1 MKNSKKIKMILI
13 MTVLFAAV
21 ILFGLGIVKKINNN
35 ELKILIVGD
44 SISEGSG
51 ASSADLVWY
60 KKLIPYMKETYGVK
74 LDITNVSMGG
84 TRSYAGYVRLMELDD
99 EEDYDLAIICYG
111 ENDIP
116 EELSLYYESIL
127 YTIRH
132 KYPDCKLMTILES
145 SQREYTDKIKTIQS
159 LSEYYGAYVVD
170 VIAAFNNSG
179 RAYEEL
185 CNDGT
190 HPNDE
195 GQKVY
200 YEAVKPSMDLFY
212 SQRETMTLPTV
223 EAVNPEIANFDK
235 FKYYSVND
243 FHKVDEYT
251 YELETDISAGVL
263 GVDYSCFKGENS
275 ILIEIGERTVWD
287 KPIVWEPNFEMR
299 FIEKIVDECEINSP
313 IRITFSSKEQME
325 HFHGIIL
332 HNYNLV
338 GMNLGFHGIIMY
350 KMV

>member
-1 MKNSKKIKMILI
+1 MILI
-13 MTVLFAAV
+13 MTVLFIVV
-21 ILFGLGIVKKINNN
+21 ILFGLGTVKKINNN
-35 ELKILIVGD
+35 KLKILIVGD

-51 ASSADLVWY
+51 ASDPSLHWY
-60 KKLIPYMKETYGVK
+60 KYLIPYMKETYGVK

-99 EEDYDLAIICYG
+99 EENFDLAIICYG

-200 YEAVKPSMDLFY
+200 YEAVKPLMDLFY
-212 SQRETMTLPTV
+212 SQRESEMLPDV
-223 EAVNPEIANFDK
+223 KPVNPEVVNFDK
-235 FKYYSVND
+235 FIYYSLKD
-243 FHKVDEYT
+243 FVKIDDVTFELDTNTLEGTLGIDYT
-251 YELETDISAGVL
+251 SVQ
-263 GVDYSCFKGENS
+263 GENH
-275 ILIEIGERTVWD
+275 IFIYADGENVCDRH
-287 KPIVWEPNFEMR
+287 IIWEYGFQMR
-299 FIEKIVDECEINSP
+299 FIEKVVDQCKINSK
-313 IRITFSSKEQME
+313 IRIEFSSEEQKKN
-325 HFHGIIL
+325 FHGLII
-332 HNYNLV
+332 HNYN
-338 GMNLGFHGIIMY
+338 
-350 KMV
+350 